1 MKIKI
6 YQIDRDKDNGSLSFL
21 NYENTVKRTG
31 GRIRSEIYH
40 KVFDGDVE
48 CSGLEDVYFMFNE
61 NRPESFTG
69 HSLSVSDIVEIENS
83 DIVEK
88 GYYFCDSFGF
98 KMIDFE
104 PSLAVESKKEQ
115 ITVVICEPGKLAR
128 VANIGTELKDLQAV
142 VGGNTKHSTPMKNR
156 YVLSAMMRA
165 KFAENLLTAP
175 YTTRMGRLWTL
186 WQEPSLSVIAGIRAS
201 AVLARNSNRGLS
213 ISLSIPNHFSVLTRK
228 SRQLSTSRKETR

>member
-6 YQIDRDKDNGSLSFL
+6 YQIDRNKDNGSLSFL

-31 GRIRSEIYH
+31 GRIRSEIYY

-48 CSGLEDVYFMFNE
+48 CSGLEDVYVMFNE

-98 KMIDFE
+98 KKIDFE
-104 PSLAVESKKEQ
+104 PEKDEQ
-115 ITVVICEPGKLAR
+115 PIVKS
-128 VANIGTELKDLQAV
+128 QA
-142 VGGNTKHSTPMKNR
+142 
-156 YVLSAMMRA
+156 
-165 KFAENLLTAP
+165 E
-175 YTTRMGRLWTL
+175 
-186 WQEPSLSVIAGIRAS
+186 
-201 AVLARNSNRGLS
+201 RNEVR
-213 ISLSIPNHFSVLTRK
+213 
-228 SRQLSTSRKETR
+228 

>member
-31 GRIRSEIYH
+31 GRIRGEIYH

-88 GYYFCDSFGF
+88 CFYFCDSFGF
-98 KMIDFE
+98 KKIDFE
-104 PSLAVESKKEQ
+104 PEKDEQ
-115 ITVVICEPGKLAR
+115 TAIKS
-128 VANIGTELKDLQAV
+128 QA
-142 VGGNTKHSTPMKNR
+142 
-156 YVLSAMMRA
+156 
-165 KFAENLLTAP
+165 E
-175 YTTRMGRLWTL
+175 
-186 WQEPSLSVIAGIRAS
+186 
-201 AVLARNSNRGLS
+201 RNEVR
-213 ISLSIPNHFSVLTRK
+213 
-228 SRQLSTSRKETR
+228 

>member
-48 CSGLEDVYFMFNE
+48 CSGLEDVYAVFNE
-61 NRPESFTG
+61 TRPESFTG

-88 GYYFCDSFGF
+88 GFYFCDSFGF
-98 KMIDFE
+98 KKIDFE
-104 PSLAVESKKEQ
+104 PEKDEQ
-115 ITVVICEPGKLAR
+115 TAIKS
-128 VANIGTELKDLQAV
+128 QA
-142 VGGNTKHSTPMKNR
+142 
-156 YVLSAMMRA
+156 
-165 KFAENLLTAP
+165 E
-175 YTTRMGRLWTL
+175 
-186 WQEPSLSVIAGIRAS
+186 
-201 AVLARNSNRGLS
+201 RNEVR
-213 ISLSIPNHFSVLTRK
+213 
-228 SRQLSTSRKETR
+228 

>member
-48 CSGLEDVYFMFNE
+48 CSGLEDVYAMFNE
-61 NRPESFTG
+61 NHPESFTG

-88 GYYFCDSFGF
+88 GFYFCDSFGF
-98 KMIDFE
+98 KKIDFE

-142 VGGNTKHSTPMKNR
+142 VGGNIETFYPYEEQEQMKPKQARLLYEIVFMNKTQEEIAAR
-156 YVLSAMMRA
+156 EKVSQAAVSQRFAVCKTNFKKTFEKLFPKTLYSAP
-165 KFAENLLTAP
+165 F
-175 YTTRMGRLWTL
+175 
-186 WQEPSLSVIAGIRAS
+186 
-201 AVLARNSNRGLS
+201 
-213 ISLSIPNHFSVLTRK
+213 
-228 SRQLSTSRKETR
+228 